1 MYVCPLN
8 RDIYIYITLH
18 LWFCRIGTAF
28 KTVNVCDNKGN
39 VLNAVESTRPIRWD
53 INLVSVVWSFL
64 ELGRYI
70 PGYNCWNTHRLL
82 HPLPFKFDFED
93 VYTQANAWNQPK
105 KKRQQESET
114 IGLLVERLSLSC
126 VFRSVSANYD
136 RDCSQGLP
144 VQCITGS
151 YINTWMKREKAK
163 QHFQG
168 IKATARHSNPQK
180 GVFAPPSL
188 FRVPLARDLSR
199 DPLRPLE
206 ESWGRSDTA
215 SNTIYW

>member
-1 MYVCPLN
+1 MKP
-8 RDIYIYITLH
+8 
-18 LWFCRIGTAF
+18 A
-28 KTVNVCDNKGN
+28 
-39 VLNAVESTRPIRWD
+39 
-53 INLVSVVWSFL
+53 
-64 ELGRYI
+64 
-70 PGYNCWNTHRLL
+70 
-82 HPLPFKFDFED
+82 
-93 VYTQANAWNQPK
+93 K
-105 KKRQQESET
+105 KKGQQESET

-206 ESWGRSDTA
+206 ES
-215 SNTIYW
+215 